1 MSATLSDG
9 TDIIATY
16 GFEKWSIAY
25 NFSVILKNFLWI
37 SWSDQTA
44 VLQEYLKYFTY
55 LETH

>member
-44 VLQEYLKYFTY
+44 VLQE
-55 LETH
+55 